1 MHFVFSLFF
10 LYLYLCLSFLYF
22 IFIYGW
28 YLYLCLWP
36 CLVHVVFVHPCIKS
50 LVDQVQHL
58 KELKRAA
65 GPRKVVEPVNLGKEE
80 VQENKIWFIVQKQA
94 QKHGRILSQRLDLTS
109 EKRTVADSNISE
121 VGLPYFRFSATDFG
135 NIWWINFSDL
145 KMELLSV
152 DCWFPT
158 SSSAFSSQSVWR
170 GELKIESGG
179 PSLHSYAQIIQI
191 MWHILI
197 SEKRMKS
204 EFINLMRSTIT
215 GETKMRETRMTIPR
229 A

>member
-1 MHFVFSLFF
+1 M
-10 LYLYLCLSFLYF
+10 
-22 IFIYGW
+22 
-28 YLYLCLWP
+28 
-36 CLVHVVFVHPCIKS
+36 
-50 LVDQVQHL
+50 
-58 KELKRAA
+58 
-65 GPRKVVEPVNLGKEE
+65 
-80 VQENKIWFIVQKQA
+80 
-94 QKHGRILSQRLDLTS
+94 SQRLDPTS

-121 VGLPYFRFSATDFG
+121 VGFPYFRFSATDFG

-145 KMELLSV
+145 EMELLSA
-152 DCWFPT
+152 DCRFPT

-179 PSLHSYAQIIQI
+179 LSLHSYTYRSCDIF
-191 MWHILI
+191 LI
-197 SEKRMKS
+197 SEKKRNS

>member
-1 MHFVFSLFF
+1 MFFRGNKKASLHFIFVWQSHVFVPYLICTLYFSLAF
-10 LYLYLCLSFLYF
+10 LYLYLCLYFLYF

-28 YLYLCLWP
+28 YLYLCLWA

-65 GPRKVVEPVNLGKEE
+65 GPCKVVEPVNLGQEE
-80 VQENKIWFIVQKQA
+80 VQENKIWCLLL
-94 QKHGRILSQRLDLTS
+94 KHGKTLSQKLDLTS

-145 KMELLSV
+145 KMELLSA
-152 DCWFPT
+152 DCWLPT

-179 PSLHSYAQIIQI
+179 LSLHSYTQINNTYF
-191 MWHILI
+191 W
-197 SEKRMKS
+197 
-204 EFINLMRSTIT
+204 
-215 GETKMRETRMTIPR
+215 
-229 A
+229 

>member
-1 MHFVFSLFF
+1 MFFRGNKKASLHFIFVWQSHVFVPYLICTLYFSLAF
-10 LYLYLCLSFLYF
+10 LYLYLCLYFLYF
-22 IFIYGW
+22 IFIYDW
-28 YLYLCLWP
+28 YLYLYLYLWP

-65 GPRKVVEPVNLGKEE
+65 GPCKVVEPVNLGQEE
-80 VQENKIWFIVQKQA
+80 VQENKIWFLLL
-94 QKHGRILSQRLDLTS
+94 KHGKILSQRLDLTS

-145 KMELLSV
+145 KMELLSA

-158 SSSAFSSQSVWR
+158 SSSAFLSQSVWR

-179 PSLHSYAQIIQI
+179 LSLHSYTQINNTYF
-191 MWHILI
+191 W
-197 SEKRMKS
+197 
-204 EFINLMRSTIT
+204 
-215 GETKMRETRMTIPR
+215 
-229 A
+229 

>member
-1 MHFVFSLFF
+1 MYFCPILCTLYF
-10 LYLYLCLSFLYF
+10 LLACFCICICASTFCTSYLYTAGIFMCVCVPALCTS
-22 IFIYGW
+22 
-28 YLYLCLWP
+28 YLY
-36 CLVHVVFVHPCIKS
+36 PCIKS

-65 GPRKVVEPVNLGKEE
+65 GPCKVVEPVNLGKEE
-80 VQENKIWFIVQKQA
+80 VQKNKIWFIVLIQA
-94 QKHGRILSQRLDLTS
+94 QKHRKILYQWLDLTS

-145 KMELLSV
+145 KMELLSA

-158 SSSAFSSQSVWR
+158 SSSVFLSQSVWR

-179 PSLHSYAQIIQI
+179 LSLHSYTQIIQI
-191 MWHILI
+191 IWHIFDL
-197 SEKRMKS
+197 
-204 EFINLMRSTIT
+204 
-215 GETKMRETRMTIPR
+215 
-229 A
+229 